1 MKAPPDDMPR
11 DLDAILAAAVEL
23 INPDAVGLFQATL
36 ETAISTVRG
45 IHERAVNLP
54 SPAEMKSDVADYLK
68 ALRAARKKAYAVAPF
83 YWSADFAAAL
93 DQETREVKARAG
105 FPVPHGAQPRDL
117 TADMAA
123 HAARGLLEARFI
135 FPKDRDDKDPPGI
148 KNPWRRGAPLTEGG
162 LWPELAALIYEAVT
176 GRDNHDMMPACR
188 QTNEVDAKGRPE
200 LLLRLPYSST
210 PRPRRPKSRRPKS
223 RRSTAARR

>member
-1 MKAPPDDMPR
+1 MPR
-11 DLDAILAAAVEL
+11 ELDAILTAAVKL
-23 INPDAVGLFQATL
+23 IDPAADSIGLFRATL
-36 ETAISTVRG
+36 ETTISTVRE
-45 IHERAVNLP
+45 IHERSVNLP
-54 SPAEMKSDVADYLK
+54 SPAEMKGDVADYLE

-83 YWSADFAAAL
+83 YWSADFVAAL

-123 HAARGLLEARFI
+123 RAARDLLETRFV
-135 FPKDRDDKDPPGI
+135 FPEHCGKIIVPGV
-148 KNPWRRGAPLTEGG
+148 KNPWRRDATLTEGG
-162 LWPELAALIYEAVT
+162 PWLTLAALIYEAVT

-188 QTNEVDAKGRPE
+188 QADE

-210 PRPRRPKSRRPKS
+210 PRPRRPKSRRA
-223 RRSTAARR
+223 TDARR